1 MLHLEDNTPI
11 NYLERL
17 HETVN
22 NREHLLSQLQKYSK
36 EDNSPMVAGGD
47 KRLNSSLLNRLGGQN
62 SNHRRNQRS
71 EIIGSDKFQAQGMSE
86 VVRRSQN
93 SQLPKVIPY
102 YSPDFHLPSLK
113 RKMDRSSERQSV
125 NHSMV

>member
-1 MLHLEDNTPI
+1 VLHLEDNTPI

-47 KRLNSSLLNRLGGQN
+47 KRLNSSLLNRLAVN
-62 SNHRRNQRS
+62 PTSHRRNQRS
-71 EIIGSDKFQAQGMSE
+71 EIIASDKF
-86 VVRRSQN
+86 
-93 SQLPKVIPY
+93 
-102 YSPDFHLPSLK
+102 
-113 RKMDRSSERQSV
+113 
-125 NHSMV
+125 